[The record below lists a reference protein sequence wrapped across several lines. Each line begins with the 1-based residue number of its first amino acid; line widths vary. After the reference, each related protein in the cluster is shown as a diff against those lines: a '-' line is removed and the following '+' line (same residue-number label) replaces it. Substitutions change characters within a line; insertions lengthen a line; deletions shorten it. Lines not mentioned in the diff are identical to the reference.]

1 MLTRRRG
8 GRKVGQTDKMADGEG
23 EPLTLQTLRNE
34 LKLSRQASL
43 EDFKAEI
50 AILRRELSADIDALR
65 SETSSNIQQQRH
77 DVDEEIGKLRDSHKE
92 AVAEQAEMA
101 RSLDDAIERIV
112 QLESQKDMQLSE
124 VKRLQDKCIDL
135 ESRSRRS
142 NLRVFGALEDSFA
155 STDPKVMSD
164 FFSEILG
171 PEHFTIPV
179 TVDRWHRYG
188 GPKPK
193 KDERP
198 RPIMVRMHYPAEKEK
213 ILKISREK
221 GQLTYRNTP
230 IHIYRDVPAEV
241 DKLRAGFLPVKAKLK
256 EAKVGYSLYHPAIL
270 SVDFDGTTH
279 KFKTPESAMGFYDTK
294 IAPTLAT

>member
-1 MLTRRRG
+1 MNTRRRG
-8 GRKVGQTDKMADGEG
+8 GKAGKTVKMAD

-43 EDFKAEI
+43 EEFKAEI
-50 AILRRELSADIDALR
+50 ATLRRELSADIDALR

-77 DVDEEIGKLRDSHKE
+77 DVDEEMGKLRDGHKE
-92 AVAEQAEMA
+92 AAAEQAEIA

-124 VKRLQDKCIDL
+124 IKRLQDKCIDL

-142 NLRVFGALEDSFA
+142 NLRVFGALEDSIGV
-155 STDPKVMSD
+155 STDPKLMSA
-164 FFSEILG
+164 FFSELLG
-171 PEHFTIPV
+171 PELTTPV

-193 KDERP
+193 RGERP

-230 IHIYRDVPAEV
+230 IHIYRDVPAEI
-241 DKLRAGFLPVKAKLK
+241 DKLRAGFLPVKTKLK

-270 SVDFDGTTH
+270 SVDFDGATH
-279 KFKTPESAMGFYDTK
+279 RFKTPETAMEFYDKK
-294 IAPTLAT
+294 IAPTLVAESSE